1 METVACPSCGEEN
14 PARFR
19 MCGICGTP
27 LAQPAPT
34 TVNCPSCGEENPA
47 RFRMCGICG
56 TPLHPEQAQADAA
69 GHDDARRIYG
79 GEPIA
84 ASAPAAPTPTPSLGA
99 PGRDI
104 RKVVTII
111 FTDLKDSTALAER
124 VDAEAVNELKERYFA
139 TVSDQIERH
148 GGRVEKYIGDAI
160 MAVFGL
166 PRARE
171 DDALRAVRAA
181 FGMTQALET
190 LNDELELQYGVRI
203 GSRTGVN
210 TGEVVANTD
219 PNAQQRL
226 ATGDAVNVA
235 ARLEQAAPVNEVL
248 IGEVTY
254 ELVRNDVDAE
264 AVEPLTL
271 KGKAEPVPA
280 YKLVGL
286 SARGRGDARPTEDLP
301 LIGREPQLQALR
313 ERLASVVRDGGA
325 RLIVVTGEAGVGK
338 KHLIDVFHR
347 EVGAKTTVLQGRCLP
362 YGEGITFWPLIGI
375 ARGAAGIV
383 DDDSPERARAKL
395 GEAIAGAP
403 GADQIVDRLAS
414 IMGLGTGA
422 FPLQEVFWGARRY
435 LEALATRRPVV
446 AVIEDGH
453 HAQSTFLDLL
463 DDVLASTGN
472 KASLLLL
479 VTARPTIFEAR
490 PAWPEHPKT
499 DTVELPPLSDEDTGR
514 LVEALLGGPVQASV
528 KERIASAAEGNPLF
542 VAQLASLFVD
552 NGLLER
558 RGDAWEATGDLATA
572 KVPPT
577 LQALLAARLDD
588 LSPEERAVLEPASVM
603 GLSFPE
609 PAVMELVPAEIV
621 SRVPEYLAGL
631 DRKQFIDRVESK
643 TGEDTIF
650 RFRNQLIRD
659 ATYGSLLKRSRAQLH
674 ERFVTWAERVNRER
688 GREEEFEELNG
699 YHLEQA
705 YRYRLELGPIDAH
718 GRQLAGRA
726 AVKLGNAGRRA
737 FARSDIPATIGLLR
751 RAADLSEAELSGR
764 VELLGELG
772 EALVVQGSFEQAATV
787 LDGAAGDAQSI
798 GDECLVARVRVTRLL
813 LGMYV
818 KDEEETATASIAAA
832 EDLIRIL
839 ETYDDDGGL
848 ARAWRIVMANQFT
861 LGNLD
866 QAGRA
871 AEHVVEHAVRAG
883 DQRLAGRSAP
893 AVAYVMVHGPT
904 PVDEAISRCQE
915 LIDGL
920 RGDRRN
926 EAIVLAALA
935 QLKAMQGE
943 FEEARTL
950 YRQGKSILEELD
962 TGLTARNTSIDSH
975 RVELLAGDLEAAEAE
990 LRRDDAAL
998 AALGESYFRSTITA
1012 VLANVLAARGEL
1024 DEALAYA
1031 ETAAGLADEDD
1042 AWSQAAWRTAR
1053 AQVLAARKDGP
1064 EAGRLADDAAALVRA
1079 NDDLLVRV
1087 ETLETVATVL
1097 ERVGRTQEAE
1107 ATLAEVLWLY
1117 EAKEDA
1123 VSARR
1128 VRERLDALRI
1138 APA

>member
-1 METVACPSCGEEN
+1 METVTCPSCGEENPARFRMCGICGTPLGQPAATTVACPSCGEEN

-27 LAQPAPT
+27 LHPATDGGGAVGP
-34 TVNCPSCGEENPA
+34 GEA
-47 RFRMCGICG
+47 IRA
-56 TPLHPEQAQADAA
+56 LA
-69 GHDDARRIYG
+69 

-84 ASAPAAPTPTPSLGA
+84 APPPAPSPAPAPAA

-139 TVSDQIERH
+139 TVTEQIEQH

-181 FGMTQALET
+181 HGMVVALER
-190 LNDELELQYGVRI
+190 LNDELELEYGVRI
-203 GSRTGVN
+203 GNRTGVN

-219 PNAQQRL
+219 PTAQQRL

-254 ELVRNDVDAE
+254 ALVRNHVDAE

-271 KGKAEPVPA
+271 KGKSEPVPA
-280 YKLVGL
+280 YRLVGL
-286 SARGRGDARPTEDLP
+286 SAQGRGDARPSADLP

-313 ERLASVVRDGGA
+313 DSLASVVRDGGS
-325 RLIVVTGEAGVGK
+325 RLVVVTGEAGVGK
-338 KHLIDVFHR
+338 KHLIDAFHR
-347 EVGAKTTVLQGRCLP
+347 DVGETVTVLQGRCLP
-362 YGEGITFWPLIGI
+362 YGDGITFWPLFGI

-383 DDDSPERARAKL
+383 DDDPPERARAKL
-395 GEAIAGAP
+395 AEAIAGAP
-403 GADQIVDRLAS
+403 GADEVVERLAS
-414 IMGLGTGA
+414 IMGLGSGA
-422 FPLQEVFWGARRY
+422 FPLQELFWGARRY

-446 AVIEDGH
+446 AVIEDAH

-463 DDVLASTGN
+463 DDVLASTGP
-472 KASLLLL
+472 KASLLVL
-479 VTARPTIFEAR
+479 VTARPTIFDAR
-490 PAWPEHPKT
+490 PAWTDHPQT
-499 DTVELPPLSDEDTGR
+499 ETVELPPLDSEDTGR

-528 KERIASAAEGNPLF
+528 KERIAAAAEGNPLF

-558 RGDAWEATGDLATA
+558 RGDAWVATGDLASA

-588 LSPEERAVLEPASVM
+588 LSSEERAVLEPASVM

-609 PAVMELVPAEIV
+609 PAVSELVPAEIV
-621 SRVPEYLAGL
+621 SRVPECLAAL
-631 DRKQFIDRVESK
+631 DRKQFIDRVENQ
-643 TGEDTIF
+643 TGEDRIF

-705 YRYRLELGPIDAH
+705 YRYRLELGPLDAH
-718 GRQLAGRA
+718 GRELAERA
-726 AVKLGNAGRRA
+726 AVKLSNAGRRA
-737 FARSDIPATIGLLR
+737 FARSDIPAAVGLLR
-751 RAADLSEAELSGR
+751 RAADLSETEMPGR

-772 EALVVQGSFEQAATV
+772 EALVVQGSFDQAATV
-787 LDGAAGDAQSI
+787 LDGAAGDARSI
-798 GDECLVARVRVTRLL
+798 GDECLIARVRVTRLM
-813 LGMYV
+813 LGLYV
-818 KDEEETATASIAAA
+818 KEEEESATASIAAA
-832 EDLIRIL
+832 EDVIRTF
-839 ETYDDDGGL
+839 EAHEDDEGL

-866 QAGRA
+866 QAGLA
-871 AEHVVEHAVRAG
+871 AEQVVEHAVRAG
-883 DQRLAGRSAP
+883 DQRLASRSAP

-904 PVDEAISRCQE
+904 PVDEAIRRCEE
-915 LIDGL
+915 LFDGL

-943 FEEARTL
+943 FDEARTL
-950 YRQGKSILEELD
+950 YRRGKAILDELD

-975 RVELLAGDLEAAEAE
+975 RVELLAGDPDAAIAE
-990 LRRDDAAL
+990 LRRDDLAL
-998 AALGESYFRSTITA
+998 AELGESYFRSTVTA
-1012 VLANVLAARGEL
+1012 VLANVLAAQGEL
-1024 DEALAYA
+1024 DEALGSSEVAQR
-1031 ETAAGLADEDD
+1031 LADEDD

-1053 AQVLAARKDGP
+1053 AQVLVARGDP
-1064 EAGRLADDAAALVRA
+1064 AEAGRLADEAAALVRSSE
-1079 NDDLLVRV
+1079 DLLVRV
-1087 ETLETVATVL
+1087 DTLEAVASIL
-1097 ERVGRTQEAE
+1097 ERIGRPEEAE
-1107 ATLAEVLWLY
+1107 ATLGEVLALH
-1117 EAKEDA
+1117 EAKMDI

-1128 VRERLDALRI
+1128 VRERLAASRV
-1138 APA
+1138 A